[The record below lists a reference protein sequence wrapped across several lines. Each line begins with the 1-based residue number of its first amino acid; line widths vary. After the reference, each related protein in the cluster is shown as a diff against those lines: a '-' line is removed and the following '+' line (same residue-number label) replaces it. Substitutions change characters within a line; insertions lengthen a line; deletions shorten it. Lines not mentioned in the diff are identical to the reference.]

1 MRTPSLLGLLVAL
14 AVIAPVQAADPGRLN
29 VIVILADDLG
39 WTDLAC
45 FGSDLH
51 RTPNLD
57 RLAREGMR
65 FTHGYSACTVCSPTR
80 AALLTGKYPARLHI
94 TDWIPGSR
102 RANAKLKVPDWTQYL
117 PREEVTIATVLKQ
130 AGYATASIGKWH
142 LGNKEQ
148 GYPDKHGFDLNIA
161 GNEQGSPPTYF
172 SPYRIPT
179 LENGPDG
186 EYLTDREGM
195 EAVRFIEANKER
207 PFFLYLPFHAV
218 HTPLQAKKELIEEYQ
233 KLIQPGMRHTHALY
247 AAMVQSLDEAVGR
260 ILTRLRELKLDER
273 TLVVFTSDNGGLVLR
288 NTTTNVPLRA
298 GKGSVYEG
306 GVRVP
311 WIVKWPGVTPPG
323 STCEEPIITL
333 DLYPTLL
340 QITGAKG
347 DPKHNAAVDGLSLVP
362 LLKDPKSKLDR
373 QRLYWHYPHYHPG
386 GATPYAAVRERDWK
400 LIETYED
407 DRVEL
412 YNLKEDPSEKTDL
425 AAKEPERAKSLRDIL
440 HAWQKQVGAQFAM
453 PAK

>member
-1 MRTPSLLGLLVAL
+1 MRSAHLLGLLLVL
-14 AVIAPVQAADPGRLN
+14 PVVAPVQAADPARPN

-80 AALLTGKYPARLHI
+80 AALMTGKYPSRLHI

-117 PREEVTIATVLKQ
+117 PREEVTIADALKKS
-130 AGYATASIGKWH
+130 GYATASIGKWH

-148 GYPDKHGFDLNIA
+148 GYPDRHGFDINIA

-186 EYLTDREGM
+186 EYLTDREGA
-195 EAVRFIEANKER
+195 EAVRFIEANKDR

-218 HTPLQAKKELIEEYQ
+218 HTPLQAKQDLILEYQ

-260 ILTRLRELKLDER
+260 ILARLRELKLDER

-288 NTTTNVPLRA
+288 NTTTNIPLRA

-311 WIVKWPGVTPPG
+311 WIVKWPGLTPPG
-323 STCEEPIITL
+323 STCEEPIITP

-362 LLKDPKSKLDR
+362 VLKDPKSKLER
-373 QRLYWHYPHYHPG
+373 QRIYWHYPHYHPG
-386 GATPYAAVRERDWK
+386 GATPYAAVRARDWK

-407 DRVEL
+407 NRVEL
-412 YNLKEDPSEKTDL
+412 YNLKEDPGEKTDL
-425 AAKEPERAKSLRDIL
+425 AAKDPERAALLRETL
-440 HAWQKQVGAQFAM
+440 RAWQREVGAQFAM